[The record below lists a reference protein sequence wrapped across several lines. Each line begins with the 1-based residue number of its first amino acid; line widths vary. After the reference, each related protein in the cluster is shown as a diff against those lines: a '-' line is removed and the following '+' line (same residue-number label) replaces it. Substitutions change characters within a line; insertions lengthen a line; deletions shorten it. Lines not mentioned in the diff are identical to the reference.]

1 MAIKIKMSEEVEQ
14 RLREIRKRER
24 YAAVIT
30 SAVLV
35 LLMLA
40 MLWVTKILIADKDN
54 ASFLVYQPET
64 EEIQDTPKVQ
74 DISGGSPPAAPP
86 IEGSVSQD
94 VDTSAVLPLE
104 FSVSVSADF
113 SDPLGTSLS
122 GGNGLGKGMGGGG
135 GSGMGSSKKAESAF
149 CGRFWD
155 LKKTYNGA
163 DSRYVDN
170 SANIDV
176 LKLESQFFNSGWNMG
191 IFSPYFEAKT
201 RLYSSCFFMPNCMDQ
216 EATHAYDP
224 KGKMKMKASRWV
236 ALYRAK
242 VKAPKTGRFRFLG
255 AGDSVLAV
263 RFDGKNVLSCGFHK
277 IQTGEWNGYHV
288 DREEGKDGGGA
299 KLVAYEGCD
308 FWNAQFGGFR
318 AGETFSVEKDQWYEM
333 QVLVSEI
340 GGGNFG
346 FCLLIDDMDEEGKK
360 MTKDGKPLFQLFR
373 TTFISPDINEVY
385 EGIRFKDDELR
396 VNPPYDPDSMIWE
409 ARPIES
415 GSSQSR

>member
-1 MAIKIKMSEEVEQ
+1 MAIKIKMSEVVEERMQ
-14 RLREIRKRER
+14 QIRKHER
-24 YAAVIT
+24 YAALIT
-30 SAVLV
+30 TSV
-35 LLMLA
+35 LLILILS
-40 MLWVTKILIADKDN
+40 MLWVTKILIAENDS
-54 ASFLVYQPET
+54 ASFLVYQPEN
-64 EEIQDTPKVQ
+64 EEIQDTPKVR
-74 DISGGSPPAAPP
+74 DISGGSPPTAPP
-86 IEGSVSQD
+86 VEVIVSQD
-94 VDTSAVLPLE
+94 VDAATVLPME
-104 FSVSVSADF
+104 FNLSISSEF
-113 SDPLGTSLS
+113 SDPLGTSLT
-122 GGNGLGKGMGGGG
+122 GGDGLGKGMGSGG
-135 GSGMGSSKKAESAF
+135 GSGMGSNKKAESAF

-170 SANIDV
+170 SANVDV
-176 LKLESQFFNSGWNMG
+176 LKLESQFFNGGWNVG
-191 IFSPYFEAKT
+191 VFSPYYEAKT

-224 KGKMKMKASRWV
+224 KGKMGMKASRWV

-263 RFDGKNVLSCGFHK
+263 RFDGKNVLACGFHK
-277 IQTGEWNGYHV
+277 LQTGEWNGYHV
-288 DREEGKDGGGA
+288 DMLGGKEEAAGT
-299 KLVAYEGCD
+299 LVSYEGCD

-318 AGETFSVEKDQWYEM
+318 AGETFSVQKDQWYEM

-373 TTFISPDINEVY
+373 TTFISPEINEVY

-415 GSSQSR
+415 GGGRER